1 MGSSIPHKAD
11 TCTCPACVYK
21 RDSTP
26 PKLEGLSYLNKTNI
40 MRVVSVERG
49 EHGHWYVNIEHS
61 PRPGYEKYYDGK
73 ASREDQWGVD
83 MWNDQVIK
91 HKGVR

>member
-1 MGSSIPHKAD
+1 MTNIPHKAD

-26 PKLEGLSYLNKTNI
+26 PKLEGISYLNKTNI

-49 EHGHWYVNIEHS
+49 EHGRWYVNVES
-61 PRPGYEKYYDGK
+61 TPRAGYEKYYNK
-73 ASREDQWGVD
+73 AQKTDRWLVT
-83 MWNDQVIK
+83 MWNEQVIK